1 MITQKVCIG
10 IDIGGTNIE
19 VGYVN
24 SSGEVIFKRHYPT
37 KSFQHPDLFIRKLQ
51 EDVTLDR
58 DLHKLAILGVGIGA
72 PSGNYF
78 TGSIEHA
85 PNMPWDGII
94 PLARLVQDA
103 TGLPTLLTN
112 DANAATVGEMQFG
125 SAKGLRN
132 FILITLGTGV
142 GSGFV
147 SNGELIYGHDGFA
160 GELGHVIVRENG
172 RVCGCGRLG
181 CVETYCSATGVVLT
195 AKEKLSQSLKS
206 ELHQIPIHELNSANI
221 SKAAGNGD
229 VLALEVID
237 ETARILAI
245 ALANAVAITSPDHI
259 FIYGGL
265 SHAGEILLQ
274 PLRKY
279 FDSFLLKNYRNKVKI
294 LPSGLPDEAAICG
307 AAALAWNK
315 I

>member
-1 MITQKVCIG
+1 
-10 IDIGGTNIE
+10 
-19 VGYVN
+19 
-24 SSGEVIFKRHYPT
+24 
-37 KSFQHPDLFIRKLQ
+37 
-51 EDVTLDR
+51 
-58 DLHKLAILGVGIGA
+58 
-72 PSGNYF
+72 
-78 TGSIEHA
+78 
-85 PNMPWDGII
+85 
-94 PLARLVQDA
+94 
-103 TGLPTLLTN
+103 
-112 DANAATVGEMQFG
+112 MQFG

-181 CVETYCSATGVVLT
+181 CLETYCSATGVVLT

-206 ELHQIPIHELNSANI
+206 ELHQIPIHELNSAHI

-315 I
+315 L